1 MLTMEQQAAEIIA
14 NTRAGMHGKL
24 GSSAAVDILHALSA
38 RGFVVVNKDWLTQTQ
53 RETLGVLDE

>member
-53 RETLGVLDE
+53 RETL